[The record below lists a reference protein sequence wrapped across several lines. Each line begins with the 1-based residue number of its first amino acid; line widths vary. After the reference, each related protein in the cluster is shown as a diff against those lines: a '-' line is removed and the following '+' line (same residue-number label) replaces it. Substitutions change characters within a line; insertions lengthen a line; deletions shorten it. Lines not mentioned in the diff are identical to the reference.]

1 MDLLSG
7 SYHSLFTIARLVVI
21 MTLEFET
28 THEYYLR
35 DASIYYCSEHEAL
48 IVTRDHED
56 RVLINGISNET
67 MLEFASKQYKDSL
80 VKQCIKDKDAV
91 QDKDVLINLPEGT
104 NLTKQAV
111 ADRPD

>member
-1 MDLLSG
+1 MALN
-7 SYHSLFTIARLVVI
+7 
-21 MTLEFET
+21 FET

-35 DASIYYCSEHEAL
+35 DANIYYCSEHEAL

-80 VKQCIKDKDAV
+80 VRECIKVDDKETEKV
-91 QDKDVLINLPEGT
+91 DV
-104 NLTKQAV
+104 
-111 ADRPD
+111 

>member
-1 MDLLSG
+1 
-7 SYHSLFTIARLVVI
+7 

-35 DASIYYCSEHEAL
+35 DANIYYCSEHEAL

-80 VKQCIKDKDAV
+80 VKQCIKEKDKDA
-91 QDKDVLINLPEGT
+91 DSKDAEVKEAT
-104 NLTKQAV
+104 S
-111 ADRPD
+111 

>member
-1 MDLLSG
+1 
-7 SYHSLFTIARLVVI
+7 

-35 DASIYYCSEHEAL
+35 DANIYYCSEHEAL

-67 MLEFASKQYKDSL
+67 MLEFAAKQYKDSL
-80 VKQCIKDKDAV
+80 VKQCIKEKDKDA
-91 QDKDVLINLPEGT
+91 DSKDVEIELPEGT

-111 ADRPD
+111 SDRPEG

>member
-1 MDLLSG
+1 MLTFDS
-7 SYHSLFTIARLVVI
+7 
-21 MTLEFET
+21 
-28 THEYYLR
+28 THEYYLGP

-56 RVLINGISNET
+56 RVLINGIDKET
-67 MLEFASKQYKDSL
+67 MLKFSRKVVQEDLDKLMAKYE
-80 VKQCIKDKDAV
+80 DKDAE
-91 QDKDVLINLPEGT
+91 DKDVEIELPEGT

>member
-1 MDLLSG
+1 MSG
-7 SYHSLFTIARLVVI
+7 SYHSLFTITYLIVI

-35 DASIYYCSEHEAL
+35 DANIYYCSDHEAL
-48 IVTRDHED
+48 IITRDHED

-80 VKQCIKDKDAV
+80 VKQCVKETSKDAATS
-91 QDKDVLINLPEGT
+91 KDAPVE
-104 NLTKQAV
+104 A
-111 ADRPD
+111 